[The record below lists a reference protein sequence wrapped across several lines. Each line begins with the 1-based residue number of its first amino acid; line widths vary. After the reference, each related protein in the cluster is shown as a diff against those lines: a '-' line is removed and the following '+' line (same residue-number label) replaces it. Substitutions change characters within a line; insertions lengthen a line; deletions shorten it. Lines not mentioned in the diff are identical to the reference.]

1 MRAGDGLGVVLTAPP
16 GSLGKARE
24 EGPLTIRWGTST
36 SGAWQHGPT
45 HRPLPLLPPP
55 PRVPPRKSHA
65 ACFHKH
71 KLSCVSGRLS
81 PQASVERA
89 RALSLE
95 GEKLIDSKHYAVDS
109 IRPKCHELQHLCDQF
124 AAEVERRRGLLGK
137 SLELHSLLEAVSPMP
152 TPSCSRVAHSF
163 PVDRS
168 HGLEVGPARCCL
180 WAFLEPQPVTA
191 ARFLEFPCH
200 N

>member
-1 MRAGDGLGVVLTAPP
+1 M
-16 GSLGKARE
+16 
-24 EGPLTIRWGTST
+24 
-36 SGAWQHGPT
+36 
-45 HRPLPLLPPP
+45 
-55 PRVPPRKSHA
+55 
-65 ACFHKH
+65 
-71 KLSCVSGRLS
+71 SGRLS

-137 SLELHSLLEAVSPMP
+137 SLELHSLLEAVSPPP
-152 TPSCSRVAHSF
+152 TPSCSQVAHSF

-168 HGLEVGPARCCL
+168 PGLEAGPTRPTRCCL
-180 WAFLEPQPVTA
+180 WAFLKPQPVTA
-191 ARFLEFPCH
+191 ARFPEFPCH